1 MASLYFR
8 ANAVTEKQILFYY
21 DWNISK
27 LYYGHSG
34 VIFKTKHFFLTMA
47 EAYEC
52 WMMRGH

>member
-34 VIFKTKHFFLTMA
+34 VIFKTKHFFVTMA

-52 WMMRGH
+52 WMMRCH